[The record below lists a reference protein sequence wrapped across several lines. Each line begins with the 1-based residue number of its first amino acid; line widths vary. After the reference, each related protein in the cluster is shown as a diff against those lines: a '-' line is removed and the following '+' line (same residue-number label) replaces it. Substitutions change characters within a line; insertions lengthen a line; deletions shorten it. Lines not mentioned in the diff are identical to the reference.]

1 MSQRLWDVCVLESWT
16 VIDRGMQATDLN
28 LVSFTKL
35 GVGAVGKCSVI
46 QDLMGRGVIWLT
58 PLDGVV
64 SQSVA
69 SCTAG

>member
-1 MSQRLWDVCVLESWT
+1 MSQRLWNVCVLESWT

-35 GVGAVGKCSVI
+35 GVGAVGKYSVI
-46 QDLMGRGVIWLT
+46 QVIMGGGVIRLT

-64 SQSVA
+64 SQSMV
-69 SCTAG
+69 SYVGS